1 MTIRSLLPIS
11 RLVSSALPRIDS
23 GAGTVVPIIAML
35 TVALAPWAGAARAD
49 SGPAAGSADAAPSG
63 SIVFARGSALWRIP
77 AGEAIMSRPPEP
89 EVIADLG
96 DDATRVTRIEASPS
110 GDAVLVELGDKVAWV
125 PIMPDRNTPGTLHL
139 LECSGPANFTPRGRS
154 VTCTG
159 RNGQVALHSVPPTG
173 ARPLYYPASHILGFA
188 PGKRVVI
195 RNPEGL
201 WADSVHTP
209 GEPTL
214 LAPHT
219 PAGTL
224 LVSPDGKR
232 AAGVYPPLRRA
243 DTPGLY
249 VFRLDG
255 KGIRRRLLQGAEPLA
270 WSMNGRWL
278 LAQSEDEGACIVRA
292 AGGQYKCW
300 ARYDAVALSPDGAHV
315 LLSKGSENEGRG
327 LYVGQLAGVRPDPP
341 KLVQRAISGP
351 TVWLPPHQSA
361 QFQPDQPDDQP

>member
-1 MTIRSLLPIS
+1 M
-11 RLVSSALPRIDS
+11 
-23 GAGTVVPIIAML
+23 VPIIAML
-35 TVALAPWAGAARAD
+35 MVALAPWAGAAHAD
-49 SGPAAGSADAAPSG
+49 SGSPAGSSDAALSG
-63 SIVFARGSALWRIP
+63 SIVFARGSALWHIP
-77 AGEAIMSRPPEP
+77 AGEATMGRPPEP

-96 DDATRVTRIEASPS
+96 DDATQVTRIEASPS
-110 GDAVLVELGDKVAWV
+110 GDAVLVELGDRVAWV
-125 PIMPDRNTPGTLHL
+125 PIALDRSTPGTLHFL
-139 LECSGPANFTPRGRS
+139 DCSGPANFTPRGRS

-159 RNGQVALHSVPPTG
+159 RNGQIALHSVPPTS

-209 GEPTL
+209 GTLTL

-219 PAGTL
+219 PAGVL
-224 LVSPDGKR
+224 LVSPNGKH

-255 KGIRRRLLQGAEPLA
+255 KGIRRRMLQDAEPVA
-270 WSMNGRWL
+270 WSMNERWL

-292 AGGQYKCW
+292 VGGQYKCW

-315 LLSKGSENEGRG
+315 LLSRATENEGLD
-327 LYVGQLAGVRPDPP
+327 LYVGQLAGVRPEPP
-341 KLVQRAISGP
+341 RLVQRAIPGP
-351 TVWLPPHQSA
+351 AAWLPPPQSA
-361 QFQPDQPDDQP
+361 RAQPATSHGQP